1 MTSWRVDGGLFPQ
14 SQAQSTISSRRAIY
28 VRVITELFIPFLVT
42 TMLIELTP
50 GPNMAW
56 LALTSASEGKR
67 SGFAAVAGIALG
79 LAMLAAASAIGLAEL
94 ATRSPTI
101 FSLLR
106 YAGVA
111 YLFWLAWKTWAGKDE
126 PVPENISK
134 NALGAWFRHGL
145 LLNLLN
151 PKAAVFF
158 LTVLPAYIMQ
168 SAPVAPQTALLSAS
182 YVAIATFVHLAIVA
196 LAAQAHGWI
205 STGTRVRVVRRVFAV
220 LLAIIAIWFLM
231 SSA

>member
-1 MTSWRVDGGLFPQ
+1 MTHLFM
-14 SQAQSTISSRRAIY
+14 
-28 VRVITELFIPFLVT
+28 PFLVVT
-42 TMLIELTP
+42 ILIELTP

-56 LALTSASEGKR
+56 LALTSAREGKR

-79 LAMLAAASAIGLAEL
+79 LTILATVSAIGLAEL
-94 ATRSPTI
+94 ATRSPEI

-111 YLFWLAWKTWAGKDE
+111 YLFWLAWKTWAGEDDAISDG
-126 PVPENISK
+126 ISK
-134 NALGAWFRHGL
+134 KALAAWFRHGL

-158 LTVLPAYIMQ
+158 ITVLPAYISQ

-182 YVAIATFVHLAIVA
+182 YVAIATFVHLVIVA
-196 LAAQAHGWI
+196 LAAQAQGWI
-205 STGTRVRVVRRVFAV
+205 SNGNRARIVRRVFAI
-220 LLAIIAIWFLM
+220 LLAGIALWFLA
-231 SSA
+231 STR

>member
-1 MTSWRVDGGLFPQ
+1 M
-14 SQAQSTISSRRAIY
+14 SSCRAIC
-28 VRVITELFIPFLVT
+28 VHEMTELFMPFLVT
-42 TMLIELTP
+42 TVLIELTP

-56 LALTSASEGKR
+56 LALTSAREGKR
-67 SGFAAVAGIALG
+67 SGFVAVAGIALG
-79 LAMLAAASAIGLAEL
+79 LAILAGTSAIGLAAL
-94 ATRSPTI
+94 ATRSPTL

-111 YLFWLAWKTWAGKDE
+111 YLLWLAWTTWSGKDE
-126 PVPENISK
+126 TTPDSISK
-134 NALGAWFRHGL
+134 KALGAWFRHGL

-158 LTVLPAYIMQ
+158 ITVLPNYITQ

-182 YVAIATFVHLAIVA
+182 YVAIATFVHLVIVA

-205 STGTRVRVVRRVFAV
+205 SAGNRKRIVRRVFAV
-220 LLAIIAIWFLM
+220 LLAGIAIWFLI
-231 SSA
+231 S